1 MFGSSEQTQLA
12 TRCATVALALT
23 KVMWGWMTW
32 HEYTHNVFCQVG
44 RVRALKAGGS
54 LMVAWYLASGTFP
67 SLLSKLRQDELLLPL
82 ILGERTWAVQL
93 FHNRSL
99 GPGFNPSRM

>member
-1 MFGSSEQTQLA
+1 
-12 TRCATVALALT
+12 
-23 KVMWGWMTW
+23 
-32 HEYTHNVFCQVG
+32 
-44 RVRALKAGGS
+44 
-54 LMVAWYLASGTFP
+54 MVAWYLASGTFP